1 MSDNKNPETLIDL
14 LRTLERSGE
23 LRSLARECGLSVR
36 ELRRRLAIWRREMAK
51 EAEQPGDVGEATGPL
66 TAPKVA
72 SQEGKGT
79 AASRAAAAGN
89 WPELPLA
96 ARLKSN
102 PLPADGPRILE
113 IFTDGASRGNPGPA
127 AIGIVFR
134 QKNGEKL
141 AEHCETIGKA
151 TNNVAEYHAVVTALE
166 HARRWKARK
175 VHLYLDSELITR
187 QLKGVYRV
195 KSPDLR
201 PLFQQVVFLS
211 RGLDE
216 FQVRHVKRQHNAH
229 ADALANKGSVRR
241 NITRPSGVF
250 PVTLLRFRS
259 IMKIEKSERQ
269 SRVHSR

>member
-1 MSDNKNPETLIDL
+1 MSDNKNPETLVDL

-51 EAEQPGDVGEATGPL
+51 EAEEPAEYRESGSTA

-79 AASRAAAAGN
+79 AAARTAAAGA
-89 WPELPLA
+89 WPDLTAA
-96 ARLKSN
+96 ARIKSN
-102 PLPADGPRILE
+102 PLPKDGPRILE

-134 QKNGEKL
+134 QKNGENL
-141 AEHCETIGKA
+141 AEHHETIGKA
-151 TNNVAEYHAVVTALE
+151 TNNVAEYQAVVTALE
-166 HARRWKARK
+166 HARRWKVRK
-175 VHLYLDSELITR
+175 VHLYMDSELITR
-187 QLKGVYRV
+187 QLSGVYRV

-216 FQVRHVKRQHNAH
+216 FQVRHVKRQQNAH
-229 ADALANKGSVRR
+229 ADALANKALDAES
-241 NITRPSGVF
+241 
-250 PVTLLRFRS
+250 
-259 IMKIEKSERQ
+259 
-269 SRVHSR
+269 